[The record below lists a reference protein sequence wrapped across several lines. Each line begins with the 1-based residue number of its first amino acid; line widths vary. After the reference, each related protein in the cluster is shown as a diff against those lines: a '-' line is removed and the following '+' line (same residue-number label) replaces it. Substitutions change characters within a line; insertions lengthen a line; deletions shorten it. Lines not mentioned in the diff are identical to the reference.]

1 MAVRLPKK
9 KMIITKCRCGR
20 QLKLK
25 DSLAG
30 KTIRCPQCSK
40 PVAVPT
46 GGANEVDDDDFLDD
60 EVEDDDYEPPAR
72 SRGSRG
78 NRNRKRGKRSAG
90 FEFGWR
96 QIMGVLAL
104 GLGSLIILG
113 STIALI
119 NGKTELVG
127 GIGFA
132 ILCISV
138 GVYWIRGKTYE

>member
-1 MAVRLPKK
+1 
-9 KMIITKCRCGR
+9 MIVAKCRCGK

-30 KTIRCPQCSK
+30 KKIRCPQCSK
-40 PVAVPT
+40 PVAVPA
-46 GGANEVDDDDFLDD
+46 GGAAEVDEDDFLED
-60 EVEDDDYEPPAR
+60 EVEDDFDEPPAR

-78 NRNRKRGKRSAG
+78 NRNRKRGKRSGG
-90 FEFGWR
+90 FVFGWR

-104 GLGSLIILG
+104 GLGGLIILG

-132 ILCISV
+132 VLCISA